1 MKILGMYRRSFAS
14 RITLAVAAIGALLS
28 LGELALIYA
37 LVGVK
42 LQQTEGFA
50 VDAGIIVAGLVAML
64 AAFVI
69 ITNIMV
75 RRFVAPLNEVVDSI
89 KAACEGEIGRKVE
102 IETEDEIGTLASSYN
117 QLLDLIVYLI
127 RQTHESSRRLAQS
140 SSEILAATEQQAS
153 GSAEQAASI
162 AETTATMEELA
173 STYRQIAEN
182 ADQVVKMAEAS
193 LGSAESGQQAV
204 LNTLS
209 AMEDIKTRT
218 QTSANK
224 ILALGERSQQIGQVL
239 AIINS
244 IADQTKILALN
255 AAIEAARAGEAG
267 KGFSVVAIEIRKL
280 AESVV
285 DSTREISSIMT
296 EIQSSANDLVHLHRA
311 GASAGAVGRRTRAH
325 HRREP
330 RSDPRPG
337 RTDHGGRQGD
347 IGRHATAEERHRSG
361 GAGDA
366 RGRGGRTADRG
377 GLAAGRVLGRVAF
390 GHGARVESGR
400 IGVPDRRRSLATCV
414 AEPGEC
420 SDGRV
425 RPQRIHSEVPGGGA
439 GPAAAPQ

>member
-75 RRFVAPLNEVVDSI
+75 RRFVEPLNEVVDSI

-140 SSEILAATEQQAS
+140 STEILAATEQQAS

-296 EIQSSANDLVHLHRA
+296 EIQSSANDLVISTEQELRQVQSGVELAHTTGGSLDRILDLVEQTTVAAKEISAATQQQKSATDQVVRA
-311 GASAGAVGRRTRAH
+311 MREVAAVAQQT
-325 HRREP
+325 
-330 RSDPRPG
+330 
-337 RTDHGGRQGD
+337 
-347 IGRHATAEERHRSG
+347 
-361 GAGDA
+361 
-366 RGRGGRTADRG
+366 
-377 GLAAGRVLGRVAF
+377 AAGSRQVASSAESLSGMARESSQVGSAF
-390 GHGARVESGR
+390 QIVDGA
-400 IGVPDRRRSLATCV
+400 
-414 AEPGEC
+414 
-420 SDGRV
+420 
-425 RPQRIHSEVPGGGA
+425 
-439 GPAAAPQ
+439 